1 VTAVVGAPAELAP
14 APPAPRSDSL
24 RRWGWTAVGT
34 TAAAGVL
41 HVLAAIDHLGAGEL
55 VVAFFLVTALGQ
67 LAAAGALAVA
77 TATGRRPASGP
88 LAGLLAITVALLV
101 LYLLAHTT
109 DLLAGFSPADAV
121 GPEHEHPEP
130 TGPVA
135 LGAAPT
141 RGEPPGVLG
150 TATVT
155 LELLSVLAF
164 TALLP
169 PRVRRSAGNV
179 LAVVGGAVWLLWLT
193 GVLG

>member
-1 VTAVVGAPAELAP
+1 
-14 APPAPRSDSL
+14 
-24 RRWGWTAVGT
+24 
-34 TAAAGVL
+34 VL

-67 LAAAGALAVA
+67 VAAAGGLAVSA
-77 TATGRRPASGP
+77 TTGRRPAAGP
-88 LAGLLAITVALLV
+88 LAALLAITVGLLV

-109 DLLAGFSPADAV
+109 DLLAGFSPTDTV
-121 GPEHEHPEP
+121 GPEHEHAEP

-135 LGAAPT
+135 LGSAPT
-141 RGEPPGVLG
+141 RGEAPDLLG
-150 TATVT
+150 TSTVA

-169 PRVRRSAGNV
+169 PNARRGAGNV
-179 LAVVGGAVWLLWLT
+179 LAVLGGAVWLLWLT